1 MNLLDMISSDEA
13 PQTQMMKPG
22 TSLMDRFINPMT
34 MAGFAMIG
42 GKDPMAA
49 ANMADQMQQRSQQ
62 RQMASFLVQ
71 SAPPEERAM
80 ALLAPSQYV
89 AAKMNRMMQKP
100 FAVGDDQTVYDPSSG
115 SWIAPPGANGRSTW
129 TPDKMRKEY
138 NYSQYTPES
147 IKAAEEAGD
156 PGLLAIDNNS
166 PDIQKER
173 IGVFNTARQDI
184 EKLLS
189 PIRAGM
195 QGIQAAKSLLS
206 VEGGAADYGAIVGYV
221 KALDPTSVA
230 REGEVDSATRAAG
243 YISTINS
250 IAERMKA
257 TGGVMGPEQKSQL
270 NDAINGLSGMFAK
283 KYSDIQEYAGRYQ
296 KHYGLDKDMILGPKL
311 DFPGSDFAKP
321 KSTSIAEQTPDFL
334 GRAREAVLGNGESS
348 NAPSAPTSVRPK
360 AGGGWEYSYDGGK
373 SWGARK

>member
-1 MNLLDMISSDEA
+1 MNLMDLISSDDA
-13 PQTQMMKPG
+13 PKTQMMNPG

-62 RQMASFLVQ
+62 RHMAAFLVQ

-80 ALLAPSQYV
+80 ALLAPGQYV

-115 SWIAPPGANGRSTW
+115 QWITPPGSSGPTEW
-129 TPDKMRKEY
+129 TPDKMRKEF
-138 NYSQYTPES
+138 NYSDYTPDS
-147 IKAAEEAGD
+147 VKAAEESRD
-156 PGLLAIDNNS
+156 PRLLQYDPNN
-166 PDIQKER
+166 PGNQKNRVE
-173 IGVFNTARQDI
+173 IFNTARLDI
-184 EKLLS
+184 EKQLT

-206 VEGGAADYGAIVGYV
+206 IEGGAADYGAIVGYV

-257 TGGVMGPEQKSQL
+257 TGGVMGPEQKAQL
-270 NDAINGLSGMFAK
+270 NDAINGLSGMFAR
-283 KYSDIQEYAGRYQ
+283 KYDDVKNYAASYNKEFGIDAD
-296 KHYGLDKDMILGPKL
+296 LILGPKL
-311 DFPGSDFAKP
+311 SFPGAGFDKP
-321 KSTSIAEQTPDFL
+321 ASTSIVEQAPDFI
-334 GRAREAVLGNGESS
+334 GRAKEAVLGKDD
-348 NAPSAPTSVRPK
+348 APAPITNVRHK
-360 AGGGWEYSYDGGK
+360 QGGGFEYSYDGGK
-373 SWGARK
+373 TWGARK